1 MAYFNSL
8 TNGVIRKKIYK
19 LVGSINNLPSYGF
32 KIHISSEPLTA
43 QELLNIVEAYCIENE
58 LTYKYI
64 FKKEDY
70 YASLK
75 KDFDRFSSGK
85 FITIYPP
92 TNLYSKSLV

>member
-75 KDFDRFSSGK
+75 KDFDRFSSG
-85 FITIYPP
+85 
-92 TNLYSKSLV
+92 

>member
-43 QELLNIVEAYCIENE
+43 QELLNIV
-58 LTYKYI
+58 
-64 FKKEDY
+64 
-70 YASLK
+70 
-75 KDFDRFSSGK
+75 
-85 FITIYPP
+85 
-92 TNLYSKSLV
+92 V

>member
-92 TNLYSKSLV
+92 T

>member
-1 MAYFNSL
+1 M
-8 TNGVIRKKIYK
+8 IRKRIYK

-70 YASLK
+70 YASLIIYFSLFLFTPK
-75 KDFDRFSSGK
+75 YTPPVFDRCMHFS
-85 FITIYPP
+85 I
-92 TNLYSKSLV
+92 LYVFNR